1 MTVEKSSTKLIA
13 TCEVHMGSS
22 ENRAHSNLMV
32 YQIIITFPIEI
43 GTGGGYMPF
52 SDIYY
57 KVNPQ
62 F

>member
-1 MTVEKSSTKLIA
+1 
-13 TCEVHMGSS
+13 MGSS